1 MFSTPSPSTGSG
13 GSPIFPSPT
22 KTQYKGLTGEE
33 LGTEMVASDLMKL
46 SKQKGVSFSG
56 KREHAET
63 YKYVLENKLYT
74 AFGDVAA
81 RLLCMNGTNGYTLEE
96 WINMKEWQRAY
107 VLGMDR
113 GMRDDVLTS
122 IKQEEPTDLTLMHN
136 KPMILPMDLTVC

>member
-81 RLLCMNGTNGYTLEE
+81 RLLCMYGANGYIRWRSGTT
-96 WINMKEWQRAY
+96 WRNGSAP
-107 VLGMDR
+107 
-113 GMRDDVLTS
+113 TS
-122 IKQEEPTDLTLMHN
+122 WG
-136 KPMILPMDLTVC
+136 

>member
-1 MFSTPSPSTGSG
+1 MCIRDS
-13 GSPIFPSPT
+13 
-22 KTQYKGLTGEE
+22 
-33 LGTEMVASDLMKL
+33 
-46 SKQKGVSFSG
+46 
-56 KREHAET
+56 

>member
-1 MFSTPSPSTGSG
+1 MFSTPTP
-13 GSPIFPSPT
+13 
-22 KTQYKGLTGEE
+22 GEE
-33 LGTEMVASDLMKL
+33 LGTEMVASDLMKH
-46 SKQKGVSFSG
+46 SKQKGVSFSY
-56 KREHAET
+56 KRDREHAET
-63 YKYVLENKLYT
+63 FKYVLENKLYT